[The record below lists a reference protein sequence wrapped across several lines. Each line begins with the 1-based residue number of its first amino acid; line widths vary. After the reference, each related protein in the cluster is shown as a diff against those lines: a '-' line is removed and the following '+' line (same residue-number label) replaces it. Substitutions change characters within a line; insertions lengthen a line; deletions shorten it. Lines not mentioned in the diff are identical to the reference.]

1 MQVAQSMSRCAS
13 AGERDERALS
23 PARRD
28 VDASYALDTIGFRI
42 EIVGCAQ
49 SSFPN
54 CRAAGVFGEFPI
66 KVSGDPLRFRRT
78 HAAEARKPISRK
90 RVLQKKSARLVSP
103 ILSPC
108 PTLSPN

>member
-42 EIVGCAQ
+42 EIVGCAHHQ
-49 SSFPN
+49 
-54 CRAAGVFGEFPI
+54 G
-66 KVSGDPLRFRRT
+66 
-78 HAAEARKPISRK
+78 
-90 RVLQKKSARLVSP
+90 
-103 ILSPC
+103 
-108 PTLSPN
+108 